1 MAEPKNEQ
9 HGSQLQYNNVQKS
22 FRICKVEI
30 CPRSESAISWKV
42 AARQDPGY
50 CEQILQSLICWLSQ
64 GKSVAQGKE
73 NCQLASEHKKT
84 RDQPDMRY
92 PKGDSN
98 IWGWVEGR
106 SDEKKV
112 CRAPVSGEGGVDLI

>member
-1 MAEPKNEQ
+1 MFKRVSE
-9 HGSQLQYNNVQKS
+9 
-22 FRICKVEI
+22 VEI
-30 CPRSESAISWKV
+30 CPRSESAIIWKV

-50 CEQILQSLICWLSQ
+50 CEQILRSLICWLSR

-98 IWGWVEGR
+98 
-106 SDEKKV
+106 
-112 CRAPVSGEGGVDLI
+112 SGGEWKEEVMKRRCAGHQSLEREELT